1 MKRISFNRRTVRL
14 AAAGALVLAAA
25 ASMVAGR
32 EKPAPEVVQ
41 ATARPA
47 PTRVGAAASPE
58 IDLAKLD
65 RAAPAAPGADPFAP
79 KSFAP
84 PPAPAAAHASAAP
97 QPPSAPPLPFIY
109 AGKVTQDG
117 RTEVYITRNDE
128 LISIAPGENIDAQY
142 RVDAISASS
151 IRFTYL
157 PLKTV
162 QSLELG
168 EAGG

>member
-1 MKRISFNRRTVRL
+1 MKRISFNRRTARL
-14 AAAGALVLAAA
+14 AGAAALVLAAA

-32 EKPAPEVVQ
+32 EKPAPEVVP
-41 ATARPA
+41 ATARPT
-47 PTRVGAAASPE
+47 PTRAGAAPSPE
-58 IDLAKLD
+58 IDLAKLE
-65 RAAPAAPGADPFAP
+65 RGALAAPGADPFAP

-84 PPAPAAAHASAAP
+84 PPAPQVAQPSAAP
-97 QPPSAPPLPFIY
+97 QPPSAPPLPFVY

-117 RTEVYITRNDE
+117 RTEVYVTRNDE
-128 LISIAPGENIDAQY
+128 LIAIAPGENIDAQY

-157 PLKTV
+157 PLKTI
-162 QSLELG
+162 QSLEL